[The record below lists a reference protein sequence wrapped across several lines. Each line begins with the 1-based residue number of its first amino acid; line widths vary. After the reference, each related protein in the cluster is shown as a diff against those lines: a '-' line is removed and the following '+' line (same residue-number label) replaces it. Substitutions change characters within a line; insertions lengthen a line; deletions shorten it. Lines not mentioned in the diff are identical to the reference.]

1 MSVYELTAKELFAWY
16 TNGENAAEILS
27 QGRAEIAARLQ
38 KEERLAEKDA
48 FTRQTGFWRTP
59 RRWRVGPR
67 RQPRRIRLTIENKA
81 DHQEIEG

>member
-48 FTRQTGFWRTP
+48 FYAAD
-59 RRWRVGPR
+59 
-67 RQPRRIRLTIENKA
+67 RILAHAQALESGTAPPAPPNQA
-81 DHQEIEG
+81 DDREQG